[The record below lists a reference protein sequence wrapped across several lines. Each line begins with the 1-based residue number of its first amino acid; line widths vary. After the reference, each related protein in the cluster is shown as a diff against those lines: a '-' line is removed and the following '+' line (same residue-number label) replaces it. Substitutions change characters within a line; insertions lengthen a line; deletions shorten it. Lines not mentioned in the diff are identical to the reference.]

1 MRTSLLSTTVIAT
14 CFAAS
19 AFAADLPSRTAPV
32 APVVY
37 VPAFTWTGFYIGLN
51 AGGAWAGS
59 RDVTVTGP
67 GGGPANAVIGGSGD
81 GAFVGG
87 LQAGYNWQS
96 GAFVYG
102 VEADIQYVSMS
113 NNVAWG
119 RLHVVERHQQ

>member
-67 GGGPANAVIGGSGD
+67 GMERLALLSAAAATAHSLAACRRATIGNRARLCMALRQTS
-81 GAFVGG
+81 
-87 LQAGYNWQS
+87 
-96 GAFVYG
+96 
-102 VEADIQYVSMS
+102 SMS
-113 NNVAWG
+113 
-119 RLHVVERHQQ
+119 Q